1 MPIARPLEF
10 DFVARDEA
18 ATCAPELN
26 LVILGARE
34 ISIPGGGGGLP
45 FGVSMEQADAM
56 DPIEPEGGLE
66 DPFAQ
71 PPQSSN
77 PVQPLQS
84 PRTPGVAVQ
93 PATMEDPALQAEYA
107 KLTAQL
113 QALWRLKQ
121 GAENP
126 NSVVGATIITYR
138 QLLDGLIRDVA
149 VETHRS
155 LSLGLDTLD
164 SVQDRVPGAAE
175 AAAAQTPTKAQMA
188 ALGSMGPAEIT
199 VETPSGKVG
208 KGTKD
213 IYGRT
218 GGASK
223 EATACPLCLQQ
234 MAASKV
240 RVAFGEVPGERE
252 DRARTGGYPRGSAAA
267 RAAGGGGQG
276 GGGDGSGGGAGAA
289 GLGYG
294 RRAARG
300 EGAGGQEEEAE
311 GEVTGGAHRDGGRGR
326 RRSVVGHGREG
337 GEKEGGQGGEG
348 GERTG
353 CEKAGK
359 TKSLSDIF
367 SSPPA
372 KGAKGKKG
380 KKVRTPEEFP
390 MGSRSPGGI
399 SFEDFGGDGFNFD
412 DADAFDLNLKSPVA
426 WRERRPSPLPAPA
439 PPVKKKRRSP
449 GASKAGVG
457 GRGGRGGA
465 VGARGFGDG
474 FDGALPGLATE
485 LGTGIGRGGRG
496 GRGGRN
502 GGRGIVTAAGLPGRG
517 VGAKPKAPRAA
528 KPPKEAAAP
537 KRKKVAVKTTKAPT
551 TAVAGLDAFDDVF
564 GTGGALEMPGD
575 AMVGMPDDDLEL
587 LFDGGGNR
595 GGGGDQAFGNL
606 FDD

>member
-26 LVILGARE
+26 FGDSRGSRE

-45 FGVSMEQADAM
+45 FGVAMEQADAM
-56 DPIEPEGGLE
+56 DPIQPEGGLD

-126 NSVVGATIITYR
+126 NSIVGATIITYR
-138 QLLDGLIRDVA
+138 QLLDGLIKDVA

-223 EATACPLCLQQ
+223 EATTCPLCLQQ
-234 MAASKV
+234 MAASRFASHLERCLGKGRTARGPGGIPAGLQQRV
-240 RVAFGEVPGERE
+240 RLAAAG
-252 DRARTGGYPRGSAAA
+252 RASVGMAPAGARGPLVWAPSAAPLGAPGNIARHTSQPSSRRTTHTSHAAAKSASMSMSMRTTVERGVLYA
-267 RAAGGGGQG
+267 RALLQIESTSWRTQAAA
-276 GGGDGSGGGAGAA
+276 SG
-289 GLGYG
+289 
-294 RRAARG
+294 
-300 EGAGGQEEEAE
+300 
-311 GEVTGGAHRDGGRGR
+311 
-326 RRSVVGHGREG
+326 
-337 GEKEGGQGGEG
+337 
-348 GERTG
+348 
-353 CEKAGK
+353 
-359 TKSLSDIF
+359 
-367 SSPPA
+367 SSPPCSA
-372 KGAKGKKG
+372 
-380 KKVRTPEEFP
+380 
-390 MGSRSPGGI
+390 
-399 SFEDFGGDGFNFD
+399 
-412 DADAFDLNLKSPVA
+412 
-426 WRERRPSPLPAPA
+426 
-439 PPVKKKRRSP
+439 
-449 GASKAGVG
+449 ASS
-457 GRGGRGGA
+457 
-465 VGARGFGDG
+465 
-474 FDGALPGLATE
+474 TS
-485 LGTGIGRGGRG
+485 
-496 GRGGRN
+496 
-502 GGRGIVTAAGLPGRG
+502 AA
-517 VGAKPKAPRAA
+517 
-528 KPPKEAAAP
+528 E
-537 KRKKVAVKTTKAPT
+537 
-551 TAVAGLDAFDDVF
+551 
-564 GTGGALEMPGD
+564 
-575 AMVGMPDDDLEL
+575 
-587 LFDGGGNR
+587 
-595 GGGGDQAFGNL
+595 
-606 FDD
+606 

>member
-1 MPIARPLEF
+1 
-10 DFVARDEA
+10 
-18 ATCAPELN
+18 
-26 LVILGARE
+26 
-34 ISIPGGGGGLP
+34 
-45 FGVSMEQADAM
+45 MEQADAM

-223 EATACPLCLQQ
+223 EATTCP
-234 MAASKV
+234 
-240 RVAFGEVPGERE
+240 
-252 DRARTGGYPRGSAAA
+252 
-267 RAAGGGGQG
+267 
-276 GGGDGSGGGAGAA
+276 
-289 GLGYG
+289 
-294 RRAARG
+294 
-300 EGAGGQEEEAE
+300 
-311 GEVTGGAHRDGGRGR
+311 GGRG
-326 RRSVVGHGREG
+326 S
-337 GEKEGGQGGEG
+337 
-348 GERTG
+348 
-353 CEKAGK
+353 
-359 TKSLSDIF
+359 
-367 SSPPA
+367 
-372 KGAKGKKG
+372 
-380 KKVRTPEEFP
+380 
-390 MGSRSPGGI
+390 
-399 SFEDFGGDGFNFD
+399 
-412 DADAFDLNLKSPVA
+412 
-426 WRERRPSPLPAPA
+426 
-439 PPVKKKRRSP
+439 
-449 GASKAGVG
+449 
-457 GRGGRGGA
+457 
-465 VGARGFGDG
+465 
-474 FDGALPGLATE
+474 
-485 LGTGIGRGGRG
+485 
-496 GRGGRN
+496 
-502 GGRGIVTAAGLPGRG
+502 
-517 VGAKPKAPRAA
+517 
-528 KPPKEAAAP
+528 
-537 KRKKVAVKTTKAPT
+537 
-551 TAVAGLDAFDDVF
+551 
-564 GTGGALEMPGD
+564 
-575 AMVGMPDDDLEL
+575 
-587 LFDGGGNR
+587 R
-595 GGGGDQAFGNL
+595 GGG
-606 FDD
+606 